1 MNTVY
6 FNILSQKYVISL
18 NKYAFKYIIIIIIAQ
33 DKPTTLVYA
42 DVMSFKQNPQSHAGI
57 QVNPPMEDRVEYAQ
71 LKDYSEN
78 IISTELTTSNS
89 SDNPIG
95 IQSVDHVHV
104 HGILFCS
111 YFLYSAIPDY
121 IIMAQCH
128 T

>member
-18 NKYAFKYIIIIIIAQ
+18 NKYASKYIIIIIIAQ

-89 SDNPIG
+89 SDNVNPIG
-95 IQSVDHVHV
+95 IQN
-104 HGILFCS
+104 ITC
-111 YFLYSAIPDY
+111 
-121 IIMAQCH
+121 M
-128 T
+128 